1 MDFAHMQQ
9 NVLQIMGI
17 KLRSEDEIR
26 YLLLYSKEKLLHED
40 VQDMETYMVPTKF
53 INIDDEERRGII
65 RALRWVIDDTDEGL
79 R

>member
-1 MDFAHMQQ
+1 ME
-9 NVLQIMGI
+9 I

-26 YLLLYSKEKLLHED
+26 YLLLYAKERLLHED
-40 VQDMETYMVPTKF
+40 VHDMETYMVPIKF
-53 INIDDEERRGII
+53 IDVDDEERRGLI